1 MNRNKKILN
10 VTMAAGMAAVL
21 GTTPVIA
28 AAQEADNGVS
38 KEETVYVNATA
49 EGEVKDITVSDWL
62 KNSGSAEGDVSDVS
76 DLEGIKNVKG
86 DETFTQDGDKVTWN
100 TDSSDIYYQGT
111 SNKEL
116 PVDMKIKYYL
126 DDQEITPEELAGKS
140 GHLRMEVSYTNKS
153 KKTVKVDKK
162 DVEVYS
168 PFVMVTGMILS
179 SDNFSNVTIDN
190 GKVISDGDK
199 EMVVGVAVPG
209 LKDSLDLSD
218 DLSDKIDIP
227 EGFTMEAD
235 VTDCTMGNTFTMAVT
250 DLAQQPES

>member
-1 MNRNKKILN
+1 MKPLPR
-10 VTMAAGMAAVL
+10 MATRLPG
-21 GTTPVIA
+21 I
-28 AAQEADNGVS
+28 Q
-38 KEETVYVNATA
+38 TA
-49 EGEVKDITVSDWL
+49 
-62 KNSGSAEGDVSDVS
+62 
-76 DLEGIKNVKG
+76 
-86 DETFTQDGDKVTWN
+86 
-100 TDSSDIYYQGT
+100 SDIYYRGT

-126 DDQEITPEELAGKS
+126 DDQKLLQRSLLARVDIFVWKF
-140 GHLRMEVSYTNKS
+140 LIQTNQKDS
-153 KKTVKVDKK
+153 KVDKK

-209 LKDSLDLSD
+209 LKDSLDLSG

-250 DLAQQPES
+250 DLLSSLNLEDSG